1 MNTQNKPNNTA
12 LALRLRLANS
22 RIYNMNEVTD
32 KTLEKPIKTAKKASS
47 EASTK
52 TPPTNQ
58 HTPMMQ
64 QFLRIKAEHA
74 DILLFYR
81 MGDFYELFFDDARKA
96 SQLLD
101 ITLTARGKANGD
113 PIPMCGIPYHAADNY
128 LARLIKAGESVAICE
143 QVGDPATSKGPV
155 DRQVMRIVTPG
166 TVTDE
171 NLLEE
176 RRDNFLMSIASFGDQ
191 IGISVLDVGS
201 GRFFVQELTSHEQ
214 LHTELERIKPAEIL
228 ISEDDTLYN
237 QLTSFKGLRR
247 QPPWYFEYDTCQRLL
262 TEQFGT
268 KDLSGFGCDGMTQAI
283 LAAGCLMQY
292 INDTQRT
299 SLPHIQGLRVE
310 RSEDAVLLDAA
321 SRRNLELEVNLS
333 GGHENTLASVIDKTS
348 TAMGSRCL
356 RRWINRPLRDQLQLK
371 MRHNAVAAL
380 LNNREYLE
388 IQALLKHIGDI
399 ERIISRV
406 AIKSARPRDL
416 FTLGNSLAQLADIQ
430 AHLRPLS
437 SELIQSLSST
447 ISEHPQTVDLLKS
460 AIKDNPPVVI
470 RDGGVIAEGYDSELD
485 ELRNLSK
492 NADQFLVDLEVREK
506 ERTGINTLKVSY
518 NRVHGFYIEISR
530 AQSDKAPEDYIRR
543 QTLKSS
549 ERFITPELKAFE
561 DKVLSAKERAL
572 SREKFLYEELLD
584 KLLVNLNAL
593 QLCAE
598 GLSELDTLSCFAER
612 ADTLNY
618 CQPEFHNRSAINITA
633 GRHPVV
639 EQVTDNSFIPNDSK
653 LNDQQRML
661 IITGPNMGGKSTY
674 MRQTALI
681 VLMAHIGCYV
691 PAEKAVIGSI
701 DRIFTRIGATDDL
714 AFGRSTFMVEMTEA
728 ANILNNATDKSLV
741 LMDEIGRGTSTFD
754 GLSLAWA
761 CAEDLAL
768 NSRPFTLF
776 ATHYFELTSMA
787 EEIKSVINVHLDA
800 VEHGENIV
808 FMHTVKNGP
817 ANQSYGLQVAKLA
830 GVPSCV
836 IKSAKKKLQILE
848 RQSAN
853 SHEVFVEETTGQ
865 LELFNNNPHPIVEQL
880 QEIQVDDLNP
890 RQALELLYELAEKS
904 HKH

>member
-1 MNTQNKPNNTA
+1 MTEA
-12 LALRLRLANS
+12 
-22 RIYNMNEVTD
+22 TD
-32 KTLEKPIKTAKKASS
+32 TTLEATQKSTSKKAPKTTTKTATKAS
-47 EASTK
+47 ASSQ
-52 TPPTNQ
+52 P
-58 HTPMMQ
+58 TPMMQ
-64 QFLRIKAEHA
+64 QFLRIKAKHP

-101 ITLTARGKANGD
+101 ITLTARGKASGE

-128 LARLIKAGESVAICE
+128 LAKLIRAGESVAICE
-143 QVGDPATSKGPV
+143 QIGDPATTKGPV
-155 DRQVMRIVTPG
+155 ERQVMRIVTPG

-171 NLLEE
+171 SLLEE
-176 RRDNFLMSIASFGDQ
+176 RRDNFLMAIATFNAQ
-191 IGISVLDVGS
+191 IGIAVLDVGS
-201 GRFFVQELTSHEQ
+201 GRFFVQELDSEEQ

-228 ISEDDTLYN
+228 ISEDDILYH
-237 QLTSFKGLRR
+237 QLASAKGLRR
-247 QPPWYFEYDTCQRLL
+247 QPPWYFEFDTCQRLL

-292 INDTQRT
+292 VNDTQRT
-299 SLPHIQGLRVE
+299 ALPHIQGLRVE
-310 RSEDAVLLDAA
+310 RSEDSVLLDAA
-321 SRRNLELEVNLS
+321 SRRNLELEINLN
-333 GGHENTLASVIDKTS
+333 GGHENTLASVIDKTT

-356 RRWINRPLRDQLQLK
+356 RRWINRPLRDQSQLK
-371 MRHNAVAAL
+371 IRLGGVEAL
-380 LNNREYLE
+380 LKNRDYAE
-388 IQALLKHIGDI
+388 IQNQLKHIGDI

-416 FTLGNSLAQLADIQ
+416 YTLGNSLAQLPDIQ
-430 AHLRPLS
+430 QLLSHLA
-437 SELIQSLSST
+437 SERLTQLSST
-447 ISEHPQTVDLLKS
+447 INEHPECVALLKS
-460 AIKDNPPVVI
+460 AIKENPPVVL
-470 RDGGVIAEGYDSELD
+470 RDGGVIAEGYDDELD

-530 AQSDKAPEDYIRR
+530 LHSENVPADYIRR
-543 QTLKSS
+543 QTLKSA
-549 ERFITPELKAFE
+549 ERFITPELKSFE

-572 SREKFLYEELLD
+572 SREKMLYDELLN
-584 KLLVNLNAL
+584 KLLLSLNPL

-598 GLSELDTLSCFAER
+598 GLSELDTLCCFAER

-618 CQPEFHNRSAINITA
+618 CQPEFQTRSAINIIA

-639 EQVTDNSFIPNDSK
+639 EIVTENSFIANDSK
-653 LNDQQRML
+653 LNDAQRML

-701 DRIFTRIGATDDL
+701 DRIFTRIGASDDL
-714 AFGRSTFMVEMTEA
+714 ASGRSTFMVEMTEA
-728 ANILNNATDKSLV
+728 ANILNNATEKSLV

-761 CAEDLAL
+761 CAESLAL
-768 NSRPFTLF
+768 ESRPFTLF
-776 ATHYFELTSMA
+776 ATHYFELTSMVD
-787 EEIKSVINVHLDA
+787 EIKSVKNVHLDA

-808 FMHTVKNGP
+808 FMHAVKDGP

-830 GVPSCV
+830 GVPASV
-836 IKSAKKKLQILE
+836 IKNAKKKLQILE

-853 SHEVFVEETTGQ
+853 NHEVFVEESTGQ

-890 RQALELLYELAEKS
+890 REALALLYELAEKS

>member
-1 MNTQNKPNNTA
+1 
-12 LALRLRLANS
+12 
-22 RIYNMNEVTD
+22 MNEASET
-32 KTLEKPIKTAKKASS
+32 TLEAPVNATPKKAPQKSS
-47 EASTK
+47 KNTLS
-52 TPPTNQ
+52 Q

-64 QFLRIKAEHA
+64 QFLRIKAEHP

-101 ITLTARGKANGD
+101 ITLTARGKSNGE

-128 LARLIKAGESVAICE
+128 LARLINAGESVALCE

-155 DRQVMRIVTPG
+155 ERQVMRIVTPG

-176 RRDNFLMSIASFGDQ
+176 RRDNFLMSIASYDEQ

-201 GRFFVQELTSHEQ
+201 GRFFVQQLQTEEQ
-214 LHTELERIKPAEIL
+214 LHTELERIKPAELL
-228 ISEDDTLYN
+228 ISEDDVLLS
-237 QLTSFKGLRR
+237 QLNSFKGLRR
-247 QPPWYFEYDTCQRLL
+247 QPPWYFELDTCQRLL
-262 TEQFGT
+262 TTQFGT

-292 INDTQRT
+292 VNDTQRT
-299 SLPHIQGLRVE
+299 ALPHIQGLRVE
-310 RSEDAVLLDAA
+310 RSEDSILLDAA
-321 SRRNLELEVNLS
+321 SRKNLELETNLS
-333 GGHENTLASVIDKTS
+333 GGQDNTLASVIDKTS

-356 RRWINRPLRDQLQLK
+356 RRWINRPLRDQAQLK
-371 MRHNAVAAL
+371 NRHNAVAAL
-380 LNNREYLE
+380 LVNRDYVG
-388 IQALLKHIGDI
+388 IQDQLKHIGDI

-406 AIKSARPRDL
+406 ALKSARPRDL
-416 FTLGNSLAQLADIQ
+416 FTLGNSLNRLPDIQ
-430 AHLRPLS
+430 QLLTPLAS
-437 SELIQSLSST
+437 THISELASR
-447 ISEHPQTVDLLKS
+447 ISEHPQTVALLKS
-460 AIKDNPPVVI
+460 AIIENPPVVI
-470 RDGGVIAEGYDSELD
+470 RDGGVIGEGYDEQLD

-492 NADQFLVDLEVREK
+492 NADQFLIDLEIREK

-530 AQSDKAPEDYIRR
+530 MQSDKAPADYVRR

-572 SREKFLYEELLD
+572 SREKFLYDELLD
-584 KLLVNLNAL
+584 KLLICLKPL
-593 QLCAE
+593 QNCAE
-598 GLSELDTLSCFAER
+598 SLSELDTLSCFAER
-612 ADTLNY
+612 ADSLNY
-618 CQPEFHNRSAINITA
+618 CQPEFQTRSAINISA

-639 EQVTDNSFIPNDSK
+639 EQVTENNFIPNDCK
-653 LNDQQRML
+653 LNDAQRML

-691 PAEKAVIGSI
+691 PADKAVIGSI
-701 DRIFTRIGATDDL
+701 DRIFTRIGASDDL
-714 AFGRSTFMVEMTEA
+714 ASGRSTFMVEMTEA
-728 ANILNNATDKSLV
+728 ANILNNATEKSLV

-761 CAEDLAL
+761 CAESLAL
-768 NSRPFTLF
+768 ETRPFTLF
-776 ATHYFELTSMA
+776 ATHYFELTSMVS
-787 EEIKSVINVHLDA
+787 EIKSVKNIHLDA

-808 FMHTVKNGP
+808 FMHAVKDGP

-830 GVPSCV
+830 GVPSSV
-836 IKSAKKKLQILE
+836 INNAKKKLQVLE

-853 SHEVFVEETTGQ
+853 SHEVFVEKTTGQ

>member
-1 MNTQNKPNNTA
+1 MTEA
-12 LALRLRLANS
+12 
-22 RIYNMNEVTD
+22 TD
-32 KTLEKPIKTAKKASS
+32 TILEPPLKKAR
-47 EASTK
+47 K
-52 TPPTNQ
+52 TSPAAVTPSQ

-64 QFLRIKAEHA
+64 QFLRIKAEHP

-128 LARLIKAGESVAICE
+128 LARLIRAGESVALCE

-155 DRQVMRIVTPG
+155 ERQVMRIVTPG

-176 RRDNFLMSIASFGDQ
+176 RRDNFLMAIASFNDQ
-191 IGISVLDVGS
+191 IGIAVLDVGS
-201 GRFFVQELTSHEQ
+201 GRFFVQELDSDEQ
-214 LHTELERIKPAEIL
+214 LQTELERIKPAEIL

-237 QLTSFKGLRR
+237 QLESAKGLRR
-247 QPPWYFEYDTCQRLL
+247 QPPWYFEFDTCQRLL

-292 INDTQRT
+292 VNDTQRT
-299 SLPHIQGLRVE
+299 ALPHIQGLRVE
-310 RSEDAVLLDAA
+310 RSEDSVLLDAA
-321 SRRNLELEVNLS
+321 SRRNLELEINLS
-333 GGHENTLASVIDKTS
+333 GGQENTLASVIDKTT

-356 RRWINRPLRDQLQLK
+356 RRWINRPLRDQSQLK
-371 MRHNAVAAL
+371 TRLGGVEAL
-380 LNNREYLE
+380 LTNRDYAE
-388 IQALLKHIGDI
+388 IQNQLKHIGDI

-416 FTLGNSLAQLADIQ
+416 YTLGNSLAQLPNIQ
-430 AHLRPLS
+430 QQLNQLS
-437 SELIQSLSST
+437 AERLTQLSST
-447 ISEHPQTVDLLKS
+447 ISEHPQTVALLQS
-460 AIKDNPPVVI
+460 AVIENPPVVL
-470 RDGGVIAEGYDSELD
+470 RDGGVIAEGYDDELD

-492 NADQFLVDLEVREK
+492 NADQFLVDLEGREK
-506 ERTGINTLKVSY
+506 QRTGINTLKVSY

-530 AQSDKAPEDYIRR
+530 AQSDNVPADYIRR
-543 QTLKSS
+543 QTLKSA
-549 ERFITPELKAFE
+549 ERFITPELKSFE

-572 SREKFLYEELLD
+572 SREKRLYDELLD
-584 KLLVNLNAL
+584 KLLLSLNPL

-598 GLSELDTLSCFAER
+598 GLSELDTLCCFAER

-618 CQPEFHNRSAINITA
+618 CQPEFQSRSAINISA

-639 EQVTDNSFIPNDSK
+639 ERVTENSFIPNDSK

-701 DRIFTRIGATDDL
+701 DRIFTRIGASDDL
-714 AFGRSTFMVEMTEA
+714 ASGRSTFMVEMTEA
-728 ANILNNATDKSLV
+728 ANILNNATEKSLV

-761 CAEDLAL
+761 CAESLAL
-768 NSRPFTLF
+768 ESRPFTLF
-776 ATHYFELTSMA
+776 ATHYFELTSMVD
-787 EEIKSVINVHLDA
+787 EIKSVKNVHLDA

-808 FMHTVKNGP
+808 FMHAVKEGP

-830 GVPSCV
+830 GVPSSV
-836 IKSAKKKLQILE
+836 IKNAKKKLQILE
-848 RQSAN
+848 RQSVN
-853 SHEVFVEETTGQ
+853 NHEVFVEQTTGQ
-865 LELFNNNPHPIVEQL
+865 LQLFNSDPHPIIEQL

>member
-1 MNTQNKPNNTA
+1 MVQLADKP
-12 LALRLRLANS
+12 
-22 RIYNMNEVTD
+22 
-32 KTLEKPIKTAKKASS
+32 KAK
-47 EASTK
+47 EQ
-52 TPPTNQ
+52 Q

-64 QFLRIKAEHA
+64 QFLRIKAEHP

-101 ITLTARGKANGD
+101 ITLTARGKSNGE

-128 LARLIKAGESVAICE
+128 LARLIRAGESVALCE
-143 QVGDPATSKGPV
+143 QIGDPATTKGPV

-176 RRDNFLMSIASFGDQ
+176 RRDNFLMAIASFDEQ
-191 IGISVLDVGS
+191 IGIAVLDVGS
-201 GRFFVQELTSHEQ
+201 GRFFVQELASDEQ
-214 LHTELERIKPAEIL
+214 LQTELERIKPAEIL
-228 ISEDDTLYN
+228 ISEDDVLYR
-237 QLTSFKGLRR
+237 QLSSAKGLRR

-268 KDLSGFGCDGMTQAI
+268 RDLSGFGCDGMTQAI

-292 INDTQRT
+292 VNDTQRT
-299 SLPHIQGLRVE
+299 ALPHIQGLRVE
-310 RSEDAVLLDAA
+310 RSEDSVLLDAA
-321 SRRNLELEVNLS
+321 SRRNLELETNLS
-333 GGHENTLASVIDKTS
+333 GGHENTLASVIDKTT

-356 RRWINRPLRDQLQLK
+356 RRWINRPLRDQLQLSI
-371 MRHNAVAAL
+371 RLGGVEAL
-380 LNNREYLE
+380 LNNRDYAE
-388 IQALLKHIGDI
+388 IQGQLKHIGDI

-416 FTLGNSLAQLADIQ
+416 FTLGNSLAQLPQIQ
-430 AHLRPLS
+430 QQLSHLAAKRLS
-437 SELIQSLSST
+437 QLSDT
-447 ISEHPQTVDLLKS
+447 ISEHPQTVTLLQA
-460 AIKDNPPVVI
+460 AIVENPPVVL
-470 RDGGVIAEGYDSELD
+470 RDGGVIAEGYDEALD

-492 NADQFLVDLEVREK
+492 NADQFLVELEIREK
-506 ERTGINTLKVSY
+506 QRTGINTLKVSY

-530 AQSDKAPEDYIRR
+530 AQSDNVPADYIRR
-543 QTLKSS
+543 QTLKSA
-549 ERFITPELKAFE
+549 ERFITPELKSFE

-572 SREKFLYEELLD
+572 SREKALYDELLN
-584 KLLVNLNAL
+584 KLLLSLNPL

-598 GLSELDTLSCFAER
+598 GLSELDTLCCFAER

-618 CQPEFHNRSAINITA
+618 CRPEFQTRSAINITA

-691 PAEKAVIGSI
+691 PAEKALIGSI
-701 DRIFTRIGATDDL
+701 DRIFTRIGASDDL
-714 AFGRSTFMVEMTEA
+714 ASGRSTFMVEMTEA
-728 ANILNNATDKSLV
+728 ANILNNATEKSLV

-761 CAEDLAL
+761 CAESLAL
-768 NSRPFTLF
+768 ESRPFTLF
-776 ATHYFELTSMA
+776 ATHYFELTSMVD
-787 EEIKSVINVHLDA
+787 EIKTVINVHLDA

-808 FMHTVKNGP
+808 FMHAVKDGP

-830 GVPSCV
+830 GVPASV
-836 IKSAKKKLQILE
+836 IKNARKKLQILE

-853 SHEVFVEETTGQ
+853 NHEVFVEATTGQ
-865 LELFNNNPHPIVEQL
+865 LELFNNNPHPIIEQL

-890 RQALELLYELAEKS
+890 RQALALLYELAEKS